1 MKKKST
7 VIDTKGLTRADKELV
22 SELTETLKVIDALS
36 KPSMKASSFERV
48 ILSNLKSYTNLD
60 GNYRKWIS
68 RKRKF
73 VERISEQLTYIQ
85 NDIFGLTTYKAETI
99 QCKRQG
105 CPTSNKRVG
114 IDTKF
119 CAGCG
124 RSFNE

>member
-7 VIDTKGLTRADKELV
+7 VIDTKGLTRHDKELL
-22 SELTETLKVIDALS
+22 SELAETLKVIDAMS
-36 KPSMKASSFERV
+36 KPAMKASSLERV

-60 GNYRKWIS
+60 GNYRKWIG

-73 VERISEQLTYIQ
+73 VERIREQLTFIQ

-99 QCKRQG
+99 QCKKQG

-114 IDTKF
+114 IETKF

-124 RSFNE
+124 RSFND

>member
-124 RSFNE
+124 RSFND